1 MKALFN
7 LKDKV
12 AVITGGAG
20 VLGGAMADSLA
31 AVGVRVAILGR
42 TEEKVKRKVAAIRAE
57 GGQARPLIANVLD
70 QPALKRAREALLS
83 EWGRLDILIN
93 AAGGNMPGATI
104 QPDQSIFD
112 LSIED
117 FNAVTQL
124 NLQGTV
130 LPSLVFGKVMADQQ
144 KGCII
149 NVSSMAAE
157 RALTRVVG
165 YSASKAAVDNFTRWM
180 AVEMSLKYGAGIR
193 VNAIAPGFFI
203 GEQNRRL
210 LLREDGQLTE
220 RGSTIIRQTPMR
232 RFGEP
237 EELSG
242 CIHWLCSDSAGF
254 VTGIVIPIDGGFSAF
269 SGV

>member
-1 MKALFN
+1 
-7 LKDKV
+7 
-12 AVITGGAG
+12 
-20 VLGGAMADSLA
+20 
-31 AVGVRVAILGR
+31 
-42 TEEKVKRKVAAIRAE
+42 
-57 GGQARPLIANVLD
+57 
-70 QPALKRAREALLS
+70 
-83 EWGRLDILIN
+83 LDILIN

-104 QPDQSIFD
+104 QPEQTIFD
-112 LSIED
+112 LSIDD

-130 LPSLVFGKVMADQQ
+130 LPSIVFGKVMAERRN
-144 KGCII
+144 GCII

-165 YSASKAAVDNFTRWM
+165 YSASKAAIDNFTRWM
-180 AVEMSLKYGAGIR
+180 AVEMTMKYGAGIR

-210 LLREDGQLTE
+210 LLREDGQPTE
-220 RGSTIIRQTPMR
+220 RGASIIRQTPMR

-237 EELSG
+237 DELNG
-242 CIHWLCSDSAGF
+242 CIQWLCSESASF
-254 VTGIVIPIDGGFSAF
+254 VTGVVIPIDGGFSAF